1 MTCNLLQ
8 DKRHILVINV
18 PLQFFKDPSYIRMK
32 IDTNLLRVNTFF
44 IQCQATF
51 IIPTEQRR
59 KKKENFQRSRKDIV
73 IDDWQYI

>member
-51 IIPTEQRR
+51 IIPTEQRGE
-59 KKKENFQRSRKDIV
+59 KKKKIFNVAGKILL
-73 IDDWQYI
+73 